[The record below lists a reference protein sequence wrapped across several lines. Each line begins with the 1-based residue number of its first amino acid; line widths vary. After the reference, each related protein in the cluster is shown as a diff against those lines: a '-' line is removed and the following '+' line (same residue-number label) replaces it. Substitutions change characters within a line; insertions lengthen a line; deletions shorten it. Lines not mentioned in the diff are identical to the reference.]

1 MSTNIKFVQYIV
13 SWLKEIEMQ
22 LEKYESSLCVMLN
35 NFYENM
41 SFLLPNDDHI
51 KLLKDIESNHSEL
64 TLKTAKTVMYK

>member
-1 MSTNIKFVQYIV
+1 MSTNIKFVQDIV